1 MVLAVF
7 FMVFFFT
14 LVISAPIFFSLGL
27 SALALMW
34 NRGMLVPQLVVQRM
48 FAGIDSFP
56 MMAIPFFMLAGALMD
71 TGGISTRL
79 VRFSNYLVGWI
90 QGGLAHVVIVASCF
104 FAGITG
110 SAVADATAIGSTLIP
125 LMKKRGFP
133 VLFSATVV
141 AAAGVVGPI
150 IPPSIPMVIYGSMA
164 GVSIGALFMGGF
176 IPGILIGLGL
186 MAVAYVQAKKHGYPR
201 ETVRPTVKEFLQA
214 TISAMGAIFMPLIIL
229 GGIFGGVFTATE
241 AAVVATVYAFLMGKF
256 VYKEL
261 QWRHLPEIFY
271 KAGLSTAMILIIVGV
286 ANLVG
291 YIMAVERIP
300 LMVAEL
306 FLSIT
311 TNKWVML
318 LLINILLLIVGCF
331 IDGASAL
338 IIFTPVLLPL
348 IYKLGIDPIYFGVLI
363 TVNLMIGTITP
374 PVGLCLYVA
383 CGIADVRLEQISR
396 AIIPF
401 LLIEIAVL
409 FLITYV
415 PGLIMFLP
423 ALFGPK

>member
-1 MVLAVF
+1 MTLLIFFGVF
-7 FMVFFFT
+7 FVT
-14 LVISAPIFFSLGL
+14 LVLSAPIVFSLAL
-27 SALALMW
+27 SALALLW
-34 NRGMLVPQLVVQRM
+34 NKGVLVPQLVVQRM

-56 MMAIPFFMLAGALMD
+56 MMAIPFFMLAGALMH

-90 QGGLAHVVIVASCF
+90 QGGLAHVAILASMF

-125 LMKKRGFP
+125 LMNKRGFP
-133 VLFSATVV
+133 TLFSASVV

-150 IPPSIPMVIYGSMA
+150 IPPSIPMVIYGVMA
-164 GVSIGALFMGGF
+164 GVSIGALFMGGI

-186 MAVAYVQAKKHGYPR
+186 MVVAYVKAKRHGYPR
-201 ETVRPTVKEFLQA
+201 EAVRPTAREFLQA
-214 TISAMGAIFMPLIIL
+214 TVSAFGAILMPLIIL
-229 GGIFGGVFTATE
+229 GGIFGGIFTATE
-241 AAVVATVYAFLMGKF
+241 AAAVATVYAFLMGKF
-256 VYKEL
+256 VYREL
-261 QWRHLPEIFY
+261 QWSHLPEILY
-271 KAGLSTAMILIIVGV
+271 RAGLNTAMILIIVGV

-306 FLSIT
+306 FLGIT
-311 TNKWVML
+311 TNKYVML

-338 IIFTPVLLPL
+338 IIFTPVLLPI
-348 IYKLGIDPIYFGVLI
+348 IYKLGIDPIFFGVMI

-374 PVGLCLYVA
+374 PVGLCLYVV
-383 CGIADVRLEQISR
+383 CGIADVRLNQISR